1 MDRLWAPWRMEYID
15 KVNDPKACI
24 FCVEDKVTEE
34 EKKDRLILLVE
45 KNYII
50 MMNKF
55 PYNTG
60 HLLVAP
66 RRHIGNFLQLTQE
79 EGLALFQGTQAA
91 IDVLN
96 IVMKPHGFNVG
107 LNLGK
112 VAGAG
117 IVDHLHIHIVP
128 RWNGDTNFMP
138 VVGETKVMPQLLK
151 ELYPKLKEAFDRLK
165 SNG

>member
-15 KVNDPKACI
+15 KVNEPKKCI
-24 FCVEDKVTEE
+24 FCVEDSIS
-34 EKKDRLILLVE
+34 EKEMFERLILVVE
-45 KNYII
+45 DLYII

-60 HLLVAP
+60 HLLIAP
-66 RRHIGNFLQLTQE
+66 RRHVGNFLDLTEE
-79 EGLALFQGTQAA
+79 EGSALYKGTRDS
-91 IDVLN
+91 IKVLSD
-96 IVMKPHGFNVG
+96 VMKPHGFNVG
-107 LNLGK
+107 MNLGK

-117 IVDHLHIHIVP
+117 IVDHLHVHVVP

-151 ELYPKLKEAFDRLK
+151 ELYPRLKEAFDSLRG
-165 SNG
+165 NG